1 MDGFMPQNLK
11 FSLFLPFL
19 ATHLEARFLHA
30 SITLESTEGVATM
43 KLAGKKQK
51 TVSDVASKETKQLKM
66 EIGTV
71 TRLWI
76 CLFSRAS
83 LEWELHRIQLSP
95 LQCSLKLVK
104 NTLLTSKIFHLLLS
118 WLQDSF

>member
-1 MDGFMPQNLK
+1 MDGFMPENLK
-11 FSLFLPFL
+11 FSVFLPFL
-19 ATHLEARFLHA
+19 ENYSEARFLLA

-66 EIGTV
+66 ETGTV

-76 CLFSRAS
+76 YLFSQAS
-83 LEWELHRIQLSP
+83 LEWRLHRIQLS
-95 LQCSLKLVK
+95 LQLVK
-104 NTLLTSKIFHLLLS
+104 NTLLMSRIFHLLLS
-118 WLQDSF
+118 WLRESF